1 MTKLKQILTEPSV
14 FYESLFALI
23 GAILI
28 ATAFFIQI
36 WVEDTGLV
44 VRILFALSFLIGGY
58 YKAHEGV
65 TETIKNKVLNVEI
78 LMILAALGAF
88 STNNFSE
95 GAILILIFSVSGA
108 LETYTTAKSEKALTS
123 LLNLAPDEA
132 TLWQDGKASTV
143 AVASLQV
150 GDVVIVK
157 VGEQVPVDGTI
168 IKGSTSLN
176 EANITGESVPVE
188 KALNDAVF
196 ASTLNEQS
204 VIHVRTD
211 KDPKDSTVQKI
222 IDFVQTAQDDQPK
235 SQTVIDRVEGIYVY
249 VVTALAIV
257 FMVVPPLFNWLSW
270 SDAFYRGIIVLVVG
284 SPCAL
289 VASISP
295 AILSTLSKAS
305 RQKILIKGGSKIEG
319 INKVNVVLFDKT
331 GTLTYG
337 VPEVQSR
344 YFENPED
351 EKTYEPIVK
360 AMESD
365 STHPLAKAIVKSIKV
380 PKNESV
386 DSHEIPGQGL
396 EATWHNHTIQ
406 VGRFEGQESS
416 IMEEKIAASMAQ
428 GESIVRIY
436 EAGKVIGYYGCA
448 DQIRDD
454 AKSLIETL
462 NRRGIIT
469 VMVTGDHE
477 TTAEV
482 IGKQIGIDHIH
493 SDCYPEDKVA
503 FVKEYKAK
511 HGTVMMLGDGIND
524 APALTLA
531 DVSVAMGSGT
541 DVSLETSD
549 IVLISNDLC
558 AIKETFDIAKKTN
571 RIILQNVVFSITVIL
586 FLLTVNT
593 FGLIL
598 LPIGVVFH
606 EGSTILVILNSL
618 RLIL

>member
-1 MTKLKQILTEPSV
+1 MQKIKQILTEPSV

-28 ATAFFIQI
+28 ASAFIVQI
-36 WVEDTGLV
+36 WVEETSLLV
-44 VRILFALSFLIGGY
+44 RGLFAASFIIGGY
-58 YKAHEGV
+58 YKAHEGI

-78 LMILAALGAF
+78 LMIMAALGAF
-88 STNNFSE
+88 ATNNFSE

-123 LLNLAPDEA
+123 LLNLAPEEA
-132 TLWQDGKASTV
+132 TLYENGTESVV
-143 AVASLQV
+143 AVASLNV
-150 GDVVIVK
+150 GDVVVVK

-168 IKGSTSLN
+168 IKGHTSLN
-176 EANITGESVPVE
+176 ESTITGESIPVE
-188 KALNDAVF
+188 KQENDAVF

-211 KDPKDSTVQKI
+211 KDPKESTVQKI
-222 IDFVQTAQDDQPK
+222 IDFVKTAQDDQPK
-235 SQTVIDRVEGIYVY
+235 TQTVIDRVEGIYVY
-249 VVTALAIV
+249 VVIAMAIA
-257 FMVVPPLFNWLSW
+257 FMLIPPLFNWLTW
-270 SDAFYRGIIVLVVG
+270 GDAFYRGIIVLVVG

-305 RQKILIKGGSKIEG
+305 RSKILIKGGSKIEN
-319 INKVNVVLFDKT
+319 INQVKVVLFDKT

-337 VPEVQSR
+337 VPKVQTQ
-344 YFENPED
+344 YFEEGVD
-351 EKTYEPIVK
+351 SEALEPVIK
-360 AMESD
+360 AMESA
-365 STHPLAKAIVKSIKV
+365 STHPLAKAIVDAIDGKADA
-380 PKNESV
+380 SV
-386 DSHEIPGQGL
+386 ETSEIPGQGL
-396 EATWHNHTIQ
+396 EATVNGTHIQ
-406 VGRFEGQESS
+406 VGRFDGEESS
-416 IMEEKIAASMAQ
+416 TLQAKMKESMAQ

-436 EAGKVIGYYGCA
+436 QDGHVVGFYGCA
-448 DQIRDD
+448 DQVRED

-462 NRRGIIT
+462 NRRGVIT

-477 TTAEV
+477 TTANV
-482 IGKQIGIDHIH
+482 IGQKIGIDHIH
-493 SDCYPEDKVA
+493 SECYPEDKVA
-503 FVKEYKAK
+503 FVKHYKETY
-511 HGTVMMLGDGIND
+511 GSIMMLGDGIND
-524 APALTLA
+524 APALALA

-558 AIKETFDIAKKTN
+558 AIKETFDMAKKTQN
-571 RIILQNVVFSITVIL
+571 IIAQNIVFSIAVIA

-618 RLIL
+618 RLIV

>member
-23 GAILI
+23 GALLI
-28 ATAFFIQI
+28 GSAFIVQI
-36 WVEDTGLV
+36 WVEDNALV
-44 VRILFALSFLIGGY
+44 VRILFALSFIIGGY

-65 TETIKNKVLNVEI
+65 TETLKNKVLNVEV

-88 STNNFSE
+88 ATNNFSE

-123 LLNLAPDEA
+123 LLNLAPNEA
-132 TLWQDGKASTV
+132 TLWQDGNESVV
-143 AVASLQV
+143 AVDTLKV

-176 EANITGESVPVE
+176 EANITGESIPVE
-188 KALNDAVF
+188 KTEQDAVF

-211 KDPKDSTVQKI
+211 KDPKESMVQKI
-222 IDFVQTAQDDQPK
+222 IDFVQTAQDDQPQ

-249 VVTALAIV
+249 VVIALAIA
-257 FMVVPPLFNWLSW
+257 FMVIPPLFNWLSW

-319 INKVNVVLFDKT
+319 INTVKVVLFDKT

-337 VPEVQSR
+337 IPEVQSR
-344 YFENPED
+344 FFESADD
-351 EKTYEPIVK
+351 EALLAPIIK

-365 STHPLAKAIVKSIKV
+365 STHPLAKAIVKFIKA
-380 PKNESV
+380 PKDEMVS
-386 DSHEIPGQGL
+386 STEIPGQGL
-396 EATWHNHTIQ
+396 EATFQNQTIQ
-406 VGRFEGQESS
+406 VGRFDGEESQA
-416 IMEEKIAASMAQ
+416 MHEKIQTSMAQ

-436 EAGKVIGYYGCA
+436 KNGHVVGFYGCA

-454 AKSLIETL
+454 AKTLIQTL

-469 VMVTGDHE
+469 VMVTGDHA

-493 SDCYPEDKVA
+493 SECYPEDKVKY
-503 FVKEYKAK
+503 VKEYKEK
-511 HGTVMMLGDGIND
+511 YGPLMMLGDGIND
-524 APALTLA
+524 APALALS
-531 DVSVAMGSGT
+531 DVSIAMGSGT

-558 AIKETFDIAKKTN
+558 AIKETFDIAKKTQN
-571 RIILQNVVFSITVIL
+571 IITQNIVFSITVIL

-598 LPIGVVFH
+598 LPIGVIFH

>member
-1 MTKLKQILTEPSV
+1 MQKIKQILTEPSV

-28 ATAFFIQI
+28 ASAFIVQI
-36 WVEDTGLV
+36 WVEETSLLV
-44 VRILFALSFLIGGY
+44 RGLFASSFIIGGY
-58 YKAHEGV
+58 YKAHEGI

-78 LMILAALGAF
+78 LMIMAALGAF
-88 STNNFSE
+88 GTNNFSE

-123 LLNLAPDEA
+123 LLNLAPEEA
-132 TLWQDGKASTV
+132 TLYENGTESVV
-143 AVASLQV
+143 AVASLNV
-150 GDVVIVK
+150 GDVVVVK

-168 IKGSTSLN
+168 IKGHTSLN
-176 EANITGESVPVE
+176 ESTITGESIPVE
-188 KALNDAVF
+188 KQENDAVF

-211 KDPKDSTVQKI
+211 KDPKESTVQKI
-222 IDFVQTAQDDQPK
+222 IDFVKTAQDDQPK
-235 SQTVIDRVEGIYVY
+235 TQTVIDRVEGIYVY
-249 VVTALAIV
+249 VVIAMAIA
-257 FMVVPPLFNWLSW
+257 FMLIPPLFNWLTW
-270 SDAFYRGIIVLVVG
+270 GDAFYRGIIVLVVG

-305 RQKILIKGGSKIEG
+305 RSKILIKGGSKIEN
-319 INKVNVVLFDKT
+319 INQVKVVLFDKT

-337 VPEVQSR
+337 VPKVQTQ
-344 YFENPED
+344 YFEEGVD
-351 EKTYEPIVK
+351 SEALEPVIK
-360 AMESD
+360 AMESA
-365 STHPLAKAIVKSIKV
+365 STHPLAKAIVDAIDAKADASV
-380 PKNESV
+380 ES
-386 DSHEIPGQGL
+386 SEIPGQGL
-396 EATWHNHTIQ
+396 EATVNGMRIQ
-406 VGRFEGQESS
+406 VGRFDGEESS
-416 IMEEKIAASMAQ
+416 TLQAKMKESMAQ

-436 EAGKVIGYYGCA
+436 QDGHVIGFYGCA
-448 DQIRDD
+448 DQVRED

-477 TTAEV
+477 TTANV
-482 IGKQIGIDHIH
+482 IGQKIGIDHIH
-493 SDCYPEDKVA
+493 SECYPEDKVA
-503 FVKEYKAK
+503 FVKHYKETY
-511 HGTVMMLGDGIND
+511 GFIMMLGDGIND
-524 APALTLA
+524 APALALA

-558 AIKETFDIAKKTN
+558 AIKETFDMAKKTQN
-571 RIILQNVVFSITVIL
+571 IIAQNIVFSIAVIA

-618 RLIL
+618 RLIV